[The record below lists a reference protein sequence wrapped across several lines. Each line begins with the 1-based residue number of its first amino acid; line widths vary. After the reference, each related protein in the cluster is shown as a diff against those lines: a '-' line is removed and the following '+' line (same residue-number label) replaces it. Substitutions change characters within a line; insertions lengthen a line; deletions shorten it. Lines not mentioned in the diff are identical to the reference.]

1 MHEKT
6 RNCVEKTFFQQEK
19 NIAQAARYYLASTAA
34 GLAFSALDF
43 GRNLF
48 GFPLLFYRDGRFI
61 ELCRVQLCFRKKTSK
76 AKKSASQRTLAN
88 ARPIARCVPC
98 AICCGAVTQRSLCV
112 LP

>member
-19 NIAQAARYYLASTAA
+19 NTVQAARDYLASTAA

-61 ELCRVQLCFRKKTSK
+61 ELCRVQLCFKRKKTSK
-76 AKKSASQRTLAN
+76 GKK
-88 ARPIARCVPC
+88 
-98 AICCGAVTQRSLCV
+98 
-112 LP
+112 